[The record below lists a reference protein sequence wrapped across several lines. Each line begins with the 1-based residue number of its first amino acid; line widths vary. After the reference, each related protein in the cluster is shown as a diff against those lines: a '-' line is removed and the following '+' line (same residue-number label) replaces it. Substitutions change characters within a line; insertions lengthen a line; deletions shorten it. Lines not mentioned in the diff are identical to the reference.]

1 VAPRYIHNNNDESIL
16 TPMITPDS
24 KHKFKLFNLEE
35 EMNKNAQT
43 DFLRETGLLRDTD
56 RSLKT

>member
-1 VAPRYIHNNNDESIL
+1 MDINQNRSPWTTRPYQQDVAPRDIQNNPDESVL

-35 EMNKNAQT
+35 EMNKNA
-43 DFLRETGLLRDTD
+43 
-56 RSLKT
+56 